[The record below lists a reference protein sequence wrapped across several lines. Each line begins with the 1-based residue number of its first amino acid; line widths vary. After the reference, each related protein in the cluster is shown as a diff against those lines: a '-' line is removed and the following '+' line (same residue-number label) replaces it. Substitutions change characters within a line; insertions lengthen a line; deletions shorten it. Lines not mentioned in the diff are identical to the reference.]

1 MKSKKHLIILVLK
14 ILESHTDSNHPMT
27 QTEMAKIIS
36 MSFPCDRKTVGR
48 NIKFLK
54 EIGYPIVKTS
64 RGFYLNKTFTLQ
76 EIDYIL
82 EAITLAPTIASID
95 KDELYNKAKKQLSK
109 SIKRI

>member
-36 MSFPCDRKTVGR
+36 ISFPCDRKTVGR

-64 RGFYLNKTFTLQ
+64 RGFYLNKIFTLQ

-82 EAITLAPTIASID
+82 EAITLAPTVASIN
-95 KDELYNKAKKQLSK
+95 KDELYSKTQHQLSK